1 VSAERT
7 GALVLQSPKLGPVP
21 YDVDD
26 VIDFVDGLPGFEH
39 LHRFLL
45 VTRDECAP
53 FIFLTSMNEPDVA
66 LPLLPL
72 ALAAGSMAPELEA
85 MASAAL
91 GEERGFV
98 AAYAVVRIGRDAHDI
113 AMNLRAPVVVDLDAR
128 RGLQV
133 ILSDDRLP
141 VAAGL
146 ER

>member
-1 VSAERT
+1 MTT
-7 GALVLQSPKLGPVP
+7 GALVLHSPKLGPVP
-21 YDVDD
+21 YAVDD
-26 VIDFVDGLPGFEH
+26 VVEFADGIPGFEQ

-53 FIFLTSMNEPDVA
+53 FVFLTALDEPDVA

-72 ALAAGSMAPELEA
+72 AVAAGAMATELEST
-85 MASAAL
+85 ASEAL

-98 AAYAVVRIGRDAHDI
+98 AAYAVVRIGRDAKDI
-113 AMNLRAPVVVDLDAR
+113 AINLRAPVVVDLDAR

-146 ER
+146 GG